1 MKPYDAL
8 GLLQALLIQAECAD
22 EGTAL
27 YVPDAH
33 VHKLFNY
40 ASTLGKRGA
49 GSSSSSSAEWVAEV
63 RRMQEYGWKIL
74 CGRRV
79 AVLVKRG
86 TTLPHASLSHVCRR
100 LEAMTNFSAVLAWLF
115 EDVSP
120 HFVNRVDMAA
130 TTTMPV
136 LITHAM
142 QPLYESLP
150 PYYAPRKDQVV
161 QALLNWWAHKL
172 STQQ

>member
-1 MKPYDAL
+1 L
-8 GLLQALLIQAECAD
+8 
-22 EGTAL
+22 L

-40 ASTLGKRGA
+40 ASTLENRSA
-49 GSSSSSSAEWVAEV
+49 RSSSSEWVAEV

-86 TTLPHASLSHVCRR
+86 ATLPHASLSHVCRR
-100 LEAMTNFSAVLAWLF
+100 LEAMTNFSAVLVWLM

-120 HFVNRVDMAA
+120 HFVTRVDMTAA
-130 TTTMPV
+130 TTMPV
-136 LITHAM
+136 LITNAV

-150 PYYAPRKDQVV
+150 PYYVPRKNQVT

>member
-8 GLLQALLIQAECAD
+8 GLLQASLVQAECAD

-33 VHKLFNY
+33 VHTLLNY
-40 ASTLGKRGA
+40 ASTMAK
-49 GSSSSSSAEWVAEV
+49 SSARSSPEWVAEV

-86 TTLPHASLSHVCRR
+86 ATLPHASLSHVCRR
-100 LEAMTNFSAVLAWLF
+100 LEAMTNFSAVLAWLM

-120 HFVNRVDMAA
+120 HFINRVDMTA
-130 TTTMPV
+130 TSTMPV
-136 LITHAM
+136 LITNAVL
-142 QPLYESLP
+142 PLYESLP
-150 PYYAPRKDQVV
+150 PYYVPRKDQVT